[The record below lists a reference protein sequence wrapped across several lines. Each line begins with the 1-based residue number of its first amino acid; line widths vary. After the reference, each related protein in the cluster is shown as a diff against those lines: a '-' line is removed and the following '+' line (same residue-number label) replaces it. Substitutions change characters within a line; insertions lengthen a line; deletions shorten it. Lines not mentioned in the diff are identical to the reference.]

1 MQYRFTEGVGSV
13 DPAEEA
19 RRIDAAALQAFT
31 ARVFEGLGM
40 PAGDAA
46 TEAEVLVWANLRG
59 IDSHGVQR
67 VAAYSRAVDNGS
79 MNPRPRIRVE
89 RETAA
94 TVLIEADHAFGPVV
108 TVQAMERVI
117 AKARTAGIGWGLI
130 RNTSH
135 QGAMA
140 YYTQMAAAADLVGV
154 AVVCSPPN
162 MAPPGAK
169 QAGTHNSPIA
179 VAVPGARR
187 PSISLD
193 MATSV
198 AAGGKLDVALDKG
211 TAIPEEWALDADGRP
226 TTDPAQSAFLRPAAG
241 YKGYGLALIFECLS
255 SLMVGNPLLAT
266 TIGPECPARRHPEQ
280 RRGRHRHRR
289 LHRRGGVQARRRPA
303 GRHHERPGHR
313 GRRAA
318 GVGTGPAGGTSA
330 GRAHCRRHPA
340 ARRHGRQA
348 ARRRRPLRPRTA
360 PRARVTLRPN
370 SIRMPVPAVCMHAHG
385 SYAAFE
391 G

>member
-1 MQYRFTEGVGSV
+1 MQYRFTEGVASV
-13 DPAEEA
+13 DPAEEP

-266 TIGPECPARRHPEQ
+266 TISGQ
-280 RRGRHRHRR
+280 N
-289 LHRRGGVQARRRPA
+289 
-303 GRHHERPGHR
+303 
-313 GRRAA
+313 
-318 GVGTGPAGGTSA
+318 
-330 GRAHCRRHPA
+330 
-340 ARRHGRQA
+340 
-348 ARRRRPLRPRTA
+348 A
-360 PRARVTLRPN
+360 PRAGTQN
-370 SIRMPVPAVCMHAHG
+370 SVVAAIDI
-385 SYAAFE
+385 AAFTDVE
-391 G
+391 EFKRDVDRLADTMNGLATVDGAPPVLVPGQPEERVLAERTSGGIPLPAGTVAKLRAAAARFGLDLPPALA

>member
-1 MQYRFTEGVGSV
+1 MPPVIWYSAGGGEMQYRFAEGAGV
-13 DPAEEA
+13 DPAETA
-19 RRIDAAALQAFT
+19 RLIESGVLQAF
-31 ARVFEGLGM
+31 AAKVFEGLGM
-40 PAGDAA
+40 PARDAA

-67 VAAYSRAVDNGS
+67 VAAYSRAVDSGG

-117 AKARTAGIGWGLI
+117 EKARAAGIGWGLI

-140 YYTQMAAAADLVGV
+140 YYTQMAARAGLAGL

-179 VAVPGARR
+179 VAVPGSRR
-187 PSISLD
+187 PAISLD

-198 AAGGKLDVALDKG
+198 AAGGKLDVARDKG
-211 TAIPEEWALDADGRP
+211 IAIPEEWALDAEGRP
-226 TTDPAQSAFLRPAAG
+226 TTDPAQSTFLRPAAG

-266 TIGPECPARRHPEQ
+266 TISGVNAPSRGTQNSFVAAIDIAAFTDVEAFKRDVDRLADSINGLATVDGAPPILVPGQPEEQ
-280 RRGRHRHRR
+280 V
-289 LHRRGGVQARRRPA
+289 LA
-303 GRHHERPGHR
+303 ERIANGIPLPPGTVAKL
-313 GRRAA
+313 RAA
-318 GVGTGPAGGTSA
+318 AKRFGLELPPA
-330 GRAHCRRHPA
+330 
-340 ARRHGRQA
+340 
-348 ARRRRPLRPRTA
+348 LR
-360 PRARVTLRPN
+360 
-370 SIRMPVPAVCMHAHG
+370 
-385 SYAAFE
+385 
-391 G
+391 

>member
-1 MQYRFTEGVGSV
+1 MQYRFTEGASV

-108 TVQAMERVI
+108 TVQAMQQVI
-117 AKARTAGIGWGLI
+117 AKARAAGIGWGLI

-187 PSISLD
+187 PLD
-193 MATSV
+193 QPGHGHQRGGRRQ
-198 AAGGKLDVALDKG
+198 AGRGAG
-211 TAIPEEWALDADGRP
+211 QGRRRFPRSGRWMPTAGRP
-226 TTDPAQSAFLRPAAG
+226 PTRRSPPSCVPPPATR
-241 YKGYGLALIFECLS
+241 
-255 SLMVGNPLLAT
+255 AT
-266 TIGPECPARRHPEQ
+266 AWR
-280 RRGRHRHRR
+280 
-289 LHRRGGVQARRRPA
+289 
-303 GRHHERPGHR
+303 
-313 GRRAA
+313 
-318 GVGTGPAGGTSA
+318 
-330 GRAHCRRHPA
+330 
-340 ARRHGRQA
+340 
-348 ARRRRPLRPRTA
+348 
-360 PRARVTLRPN
+360 
-370 SIRMPVPAVCMHAHG
+370 
-385 SYAAFE
+385 
-391 G
+391 